1 MSYKC
6 YVNFIFYV
14 NFVVMFISF
23 IALVLRKTYINLG
36 IAVLEISENFGAN
49 IWWEGLLQSFPGN
62 FPKL

>member
-1 MSYKC
+1 
-6 YVNFIFYV
+6 
-14 NFVVMFISF
+14 MFISF
-23 IALVLRKTYINLG
+23 IALVLRKTYINVG